1 MTENE
6 AKIFIQNAMEQSRNV
21 LAELMLIMPKVFA
34 AKRKSLG
41 EYYSNLENCKKEIQS
56 CEVAIKAL
64 EEVQRW
70 HTSVI
75 NPNIK
80 NEFANTSTQICH
92 NCDHKDE
99 YIEELEAEVGQY
111 RTLEKRLAEMFG
123 AALSLEGVIDELER
137 QLKEPGN
144 PHPINAKILT
154 YEDAAAWD
162 AYRAIGTPEEL
173 QKAEKEENILKFYYC
188 DSEDSYLIGRRVGN
202 FYYAHYLDGSWVF
215 DMSRYLPWGIYINGR
230 EYPSEP
236 REINFSEW
244 LKGFVKKECGG
255 TPEECRAAMEKQE
268 PFKPETVGLTIGI
281 GKCKCGVEFLDS
293 KTDYC
298 GNCGQKLDWSDEE

>member
-6 AKIFIQNAMEQSRNV
+6 AKIFIQNAMEQSKNV

-99 YIEELEAEVGQY
+99 YIEELEAEV
-111 RTLEKRLAEMFG
+111 EE
-123 AALSLEGVIDELER
+123 
-137 QLKEPGN
+137 
-144 PHPINAKILT
+144 
-154 YEDAAAWD
+154 
-162 AYRAIGTPEEL
+162 YRAIGTPEEL
-173 QKAEKEENILKFYYC
+173 QEMKKDFAEALSDWRQYRK
-188 DSEDSYLIGRRVGN
+188 VGT
-202 FYYAHYLDGSWVF
+202 L
-215 DMSRYLPWGIYINGR
+215 
-230 EYPSEP
+230 
-236 REINFSEW
+236 
-244 LKGFVKKECGG
+244 
-255 TPEECRAAMEKQE
+255 EECRAAMEKQKE
-268 PFKPETVGLTIGI
+268 MIAYCNENDCSDCYCNNGNWKETNRCMNNFIAEEIGQVAEI
-281 GKCKCGVEFLDS
+281 KWG
-293 KTDYC
+293 
-298 GNCGQKLDWSDEE
+298 DEE

>member
-6 AKIFIQNAMEQSRNV
+6 AKIFIQNAMEQSKNV
-21 LAELMLIMPKVFA
+21 LAELMLIMPNVFA

-41 EYYSNLENCKKEIQS
+41 EYYSNLENCKKEIES
-56 CEVAIKAL
+56 CEVAIRAL

-99 YIEELEAEVGQY
+99 YIEELEAEVEPY
-111 RTLEKRLAEMFG
+111 RALEKRLTDMFG
-123 AALSLEGVIDELER
+123 GELSLEDVTDELER
-137 QLKEPGN
+137 YLKEPDN

-162 AYRAIGTPEEL
+162 AYHAIGTPEEL
-173 QKAEKEENILKFYYC
+173 QEMKKDFAEALSDWQQYRK
-188 DSEDSYLIGRRVGN
+188 IGT
-202 FYYAHYLDGSWVF
+202 L
-215 DMSRYLPWGIYINGR
+215 
-230 EYPSEP
+230 
-236 REINFSEW
+236 
-244 LKGFVKKECGG
+244 
-255 TPEECRAAMEKQE
+255 EECQAAMEKQTAKR
-268 PFKPETVGLTIGI
+268 PRIMGNAMICPSCPRCFKS
-281 GKCKCGVEFLDS
+281 DNS
-293 KTDYC
+293 AYC
-298 GNCGQKLDWSDEE
+298 PSCGQKLKWEDEE

>member
-6 AKIFIQNAMEQSRNV
+6 AKIFIQNAMEQSKNV

-99 YIEELEAEVGQY
+99 YIEELEAEVEEY
-111 RTLEKRLAEMFG
+111 RT
-123 AALSLEGVIDELER
+123 
-137 QLKEPGN
+137 
-144 PHPINAKILT
+144 
-154 YEDAAAWD
+154 
-162 AYRAIGTPEEL
+162 IGTPEEL
-173 QKAEKEENILKFYYC
+173 QEMKKDFAEALSDWRQYRK
-188 DSEDSYLIGRRVGN
+188 VGT
-202 FYYAHYLDGSWVF
+202 L
-215 DMSRYLPWGIYINGR
+215 
-230 EYPSEP
+230 
-236 REINFSEW
+236 
-244 LKGFVKKECGG
+244 
-255 TPEECRAAMEKQE
+255 EECRAAVEKQTAKR
-268 PFKPETVGLTIGI
+268 PRIMGNAMICPSCPRCFKS
-281 GKCKCGVEFLDS
+281 DNS
-293 KTDYC
+293 AYC
-298 GNCGQKLDWSDEE
+298 PSCGQKLKWEDEE